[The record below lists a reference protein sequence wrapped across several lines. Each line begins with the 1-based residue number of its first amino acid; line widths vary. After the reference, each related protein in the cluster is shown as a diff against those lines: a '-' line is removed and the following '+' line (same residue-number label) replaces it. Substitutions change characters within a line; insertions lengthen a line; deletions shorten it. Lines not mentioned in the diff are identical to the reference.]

1 MSSRW
6 KKVWADFWSNKTRTF
21 LMILTIIAGT
31 FAVGLNN
38 NLGLQMN
45 RDMDADFLSA
55 NPSEA
60 TLYISPADEDML
72 ATLQDIEGVGA
83 IEGRSDVT
91 AQLVQDDGKK
101 VVINFDGIKDPAEI
115 TVNLLKPDNPND
127 TTLSTLS
134 DKEVLLDE
142 TAKSLGYEIGDMLNI
157 ELSNGKIRELR
168 LAGYVHSVTTIPY
181 AMMGQ
186 AQAFI
191 NPETLEWMGGSSE
204 YYTKL
209 NLSVAENPTDQ
220 QHVSDVTQAVS
231 DRFEK
236 GGGTTYF
243 ILIFNPGH
251 HFAWDVTQGVIVV
264 LGVLGWLLVAFSAF
278 LVVNT
283 IVSLMSQ
290 HSKQIG
296 IMKAIGG
303 QNRQIMAMYIVLILS
318 FGAAAFV
325 VSVPLASFLNIVV
338 LEGMAT
344 WLNFNVGEF
353 TIFPQTVIQQAIVAF
368 IIPLLAAIFPMWNT
382 VRVTVREA
390 LSDYG
395 LGNAGVKQA
404 KKQTKDS
411 RVLSRPVRMSISF
424 RYAPPVIRLIRQVFL
439 SRPVR
444 ISIRNTFRRKMR
456 LALTLSTLVLAGAIF
471 VAVMNLF
478 GTFDKTMRDV
488 EKYFLADINVSFDR
502 AYRYEKVAGIVE
514 SVPGVESIEGWM
526 MLGGEIISAD
536 ETTANELAL
545 VAPPADSTLIEPILT
560 EGRWLMP
567 GDENAVVIGN
577 HLLSVRPDL
586 KVGDTIKLNILEKE
600 SEWKVVGIYNIP
612 GNVIPPLIYVN
623 YEYVSHLVNS
633 PGDVYSLRIITSE
646 KDPATVAAIGQELQ
660 ALLDEKQIQVSNIEL
675 AAEWR
680 LQQTQQ
686 TDVLVYFMLV
696 MAILTAVVGGLG
708 LMSTMSINTLERTR
722 EIGVMRA
729 IGASNFDIQKIVLVE
744 GLFIGL
750 LSWAGGILLSAPI
763 TSALVYGVGI
773 AIFKTP
779 LQFTFG
785 VEGIGIWLAITL
797 VLAILASALPAR
809 RASRLTVRDTLAY
822 E

>member
-38 NLGLQMN
+38 TLGLQMN

-60 TLYISPADEDML
+60 TLYVSPVDDDML
-72 ATLQDIEGVGA
+72 AALQDIEGVGA
-83 IEGRSDVT
+83 IEGRSDVI

-115 TVNLLKPDNPND
+115 TVNLLKPDNPNE
-127 TTLSTLS
+127 TILPTIS

-157 ELSNGKIRELR
+157 ELSSGKMRQLR

-186 AQAFI
+186 AQAFV
-191 NPETLEWMGGSSE
+191 NPNTLEWMGGTSE

-231 DRFEK
+231 DRLEK

-251 HFAWDVTQGVIVV
+251 HFAWDVTQGMIVV
-264 LGVLGWLLVAFSAF
+264 LGVLGWLTVALSAF

-303 QNRQIMAMYIVLILS
+303 RNRQIMAMYIVLILS
-318 FGAAAFV
+318 FGAAAFAI
-325 VSVPLASFLNIVV
+325 SVPLSAFLSVVV

-344 WLNFNVGEF
+344 WLNFNVGAF
-353 TIFPQTVIQQAIVAF
+353 TIFPQTVIQQAVVAF
-368 IIPLLAAIFPMWNT
+368 IIPLLAAVFPMWNT
-382 VRVTVREA
+382 VRITVREA

-395 LGNAGVKQA
+395 LGNTGVKQA
-404 KKQTKDS
+404 KKQAKDS
-411 RVLSRPVRMSISF
+411 R
-424 RYAPPVIRLIRQVFL
+424 FL

-471 VAVMNLF
+471 VGVMNLF
-478 GTFDKTMRDV
+478 GTFDQTMRDV

-567 GDENAVVIGN
+567 GDENAIVIGN

-586 KVGDTIKLNILEKE
+586 KVGDTIKLNILERE
-600 SEWKVVGIYNIP
+600 SEWKIVGVYNIP
-612 GNVIPPLIYVN
+612 GNVIPPLVYVN
-623 YEYVSHLVNS
+623 YEYVSHLINS

-646 KDPATVAAIGQELQ
+646 DDPAIVAAIGQQLQ
-660 ALLDEKQIQVSNIEL
+660 TLLDEKQIQVSNIEL

-696 MAILTAVVGGLG
+696 MAILTAIVGGLG

-750 LSWAGGILLSAPI
+750 LSWTGGILLSAPI
-763 TSALVYGVGI
+763 TSALVYGVGL

-785 VEGIGIWLAITL
+785 VQGIVTWLAITL
-797 VLAILASALPAR
+797 GLAILASALPAR

>member
-6 KKVWADFWSNKTRTF
+6 KKVWADFWANKTRTF

-31 FAVGLNN
+31 FAVGLNAN
-38 NLGLQMN
+38 IGLQMN

-60 TLYISPADEDML
+60 TLYVSPTDDDML
-72 ATLQDIEGVGA
+72 EILRDIPGVGE

-101 VVINFDGIKDPAEI
+101 IAISFDGIEDPA
-115 TVNLLKPDNPND
+115 TVQVNILKPDDPNA
-127 TTLSTLS
+127 TILPTLA
-134 DKEVLLDE
+134 DKEVLLDRNV
-142 TAKSLGYEIGDMLNI
+142 KNLGYEVGDLIDI
-157 ELSNGKIRELR
+157 ELSNGKMRQLR
-168 LAGYVHSVTTIPY
+168 VAGYVHDVVTIPY
-181 AMMGQ
+181 AMMGSIT
-186 AQAFI
+186 AYVT
-191 NPETLEWMGGSSE
+191 PDTLEWMGGTSQ
-204 YYTKL
+204 YYSKI
-209 NLSVAENPTDQ
+209 NISVAENPTEQ
-220 QHVSDVTQAVS
+220 QHVSDVAQAVS
-231 DRFEK
+231 ERFEK
-236 GGGTTYF
+236 SGGIVYF
-243 ILIFNPGH
+243 TFIFNPGH

-264 LGVLGWLLVAFSAF
+264 LGVLGWLTVALSAF

-283 IVSLMSQ
+283 IVSLMAQ

-303 QNRQIMAMYIVLILS
+303 QTRQIMAMYIVLILS
-318 FGAAAFV
+318 FGFAAFL
-325 VSVPLASFLNIVV
+325 VSVPLSSFLAGIV
-338 LEGMAT
+338 LEGMAG
-344 WLNFNVGEF
+344 WLNFDVGAF
-353 TIFPQTVIQQAIVAF
+353 TIFPQTVIQQAAVAF
-368 IIPLLAAIFPMWNT
+368 VIPLLAALLPMWNT
-382 VRVTVREA
+382 VRITVREA

-395 LGNAGVKQA
+395 LGNTGVKQTS
-404 KKQTKDS
+404 KQVKDS
-411 RVLSRPVRMSISF
+411 S
-424 RYAPPVIRLIRQVFL
+424 LI

-456 LALTLSTLVLAGAIF
+456 LALTLSTLILAGAIF

-478 GTFDKTMRDV
+478 GTFDQTMRDV
-488 EKYFLADINVSFDR
+488 EKYFLADINIAFDR
-502 AYRYEKVAGIVE
+502 AYRHEKVAGIVE
-514 SVPGVESIEGWM
+514 SVPGVERAEGWM

-560 EGRWLMP
+560 QGRWLVP

-586 KVGDTIKLNILEKE
+586 KVGDTIKMNILDRE
-600 SEWKVVGIYNIP
+600 SEWQVVGIYNIP
-612 GNVIPPLIYVN
+612 GNVVPPLVYVN
-623 YEYVSHLVNS
+623 YDYVSRLVNM
-633 PGDVYSLRIITSE
+633 PGQVFSLRIITE
-646 KDPATVAAIGQELQ
+646 THDAATVAAIGQTLQ
-660 ALLDEKQIQVSNIEL
+660 TLMDENNIQVGDVQL

-696 MAILTAVVGGLG
+696 MAILTAIVGGLG

-750 LSWAGGILLSAPI
+750 LSWGAGVLLSAPI
-763 TSALVYGVGI
+763 TSALVYGVGV
-773 AIFKTP
+773 AIFKSP
-779 LQFTFG
+779 LTFTFG
-785 VEGIGIWLAITL
+785 VEGIMIWLVITL

>member
-6 KKVWADFWSNKTRTF
+6 KKVWADFWANKTRTF

-31 FAVGLNN
+31 FAVGLNAN
-38 NLGLQMN
+38 IGLQMN

-60 TLYISPADEDML
+60 TLYVSPTDDDML
-72 ATLQDIEGVGA
+72 EILRDIPGVGE

-101 VVINFDGIKDPAEI
+101 IAISFDGIEDPA
-115 TVNLLKPDNPND
+115 TVQVNILKPDDPNA
-127 TTLSTLS
+127 TILPTLA
-134 DKEVLLDE
+134 DKEVLLDRNV
-142 TAKSLGYEIGDMLNI
+142 KNLGYEVGDLIDI
-157 ELSNGKIRELR
+157 ELSNGKMRQLR
-168 LAGYVHSVTTIPY
+168 VAGYVHDVVTIPY
-181 AMMGQ
+181 AMMGSIT
-186 AQAFI
+186 AYVT
-191 NPETLEWMGGSSE
+191 PDTLEWMGGTSQ
-204 YYTKL
+204 YYSKI
-209 NLSVAENPTDQ
+209 NISVAENPTDQ
-220 QHVSDVTQAVS
+220 QHVSDVAQAVS
-231 DRFEK
+231 ERFEK
-236 GGGTTYF
+236 SGGIVYF
-243 ILIFNPGH
+243 TFIFNPGH

-264 LGVLGWLLVAFSAF
+264 LGVLGWLTVALSAF

-283 IVSLMSQ
+283 IVSLMAQ

-303 QNRQIMAMYIVLILS
+303 QTRQIMAMYVVLILS
-318 FGAAAFV
+318 FGFAAFLI
-325 VSVPLASFLNIVV
+325 SVPLSSFLAGIV
-338 LEGMAT
+338 LEGMAG
-344 WLNFNVGEF
+344 WLNFDVGAF
-353 TIFPQTVIQQAIVAF
+353 TIFPQTVIQQAAVAF
-368 IIPLLAAIFPMWNT
+368 VIPLLAALLPMWNT
-382 VRVTVREA
+382 VRITVREA

-395 LGNAGVKQA
+395 LGNTGVKQTS
-404 KKQTKDS
+404 KQVKDS
-411 RVLSRPVRMSISF
+411 S
-424 RYAPPVIRLIRQVFL
+424 LI

-456 LALTLSTLVLAGAIF
+456 LALTLSTLILAGAIF

-478 GTFDKTMRDV
+478 GTFDQTMRDV
-488 EKYFLADINVSFDR
+488 EKYFLADINIAFDR
-502 AYRYEKVAGIVE
+502 AYRHEKVAGIVE
-514 SVPGVESIEGWM
+514 SVPGVERAEGWM

-560 EGRWLMP
+560 QGRWLVP

-586 KVGDTIKLNILEKE
+586 KVGDTIKMNILDRE
-600 SEWKVVGIYNIP
+600 SEWQVVGIYNIP
-612 GNVIPPLIYVN
+612 GNVVPPLVYVN
-623 YEYVSHLVNS
+623 YDYVSRLVNM
-633 PGDVYSLRIITSE
+633 PGQVFSLRIITE
-646 KDPATVAAIGQELQ
+646 THDAATVAAIGQTLQ
-660 ALLDEKQIQVSNIEL
+660 TLMDENNIQVGDVQL

-696 MAILTAVVGGLG
+696 MAILTAIVGGLG

-750 LSWAGGILLSAPI
+750 LSWGAGVLLSAPI
-763 TSALVYGVGI
+763 TSALVYGVGV
-773 AIFKTP
+773 AIFKSP
-779 LQFTFG
+779 LTFTFG
-785 VEGIGIWLAITL
+785 VEGIMIWLVITL

>member
-6 KKVWADFWSNKTRTF
+6 KKVWADFWANKTRTF

-31 FAVGLNN
+31 FAVGLNAN
-38 NLGLQMN
+38 IGLQMN

-60 TLYISPADEDML
+60 TLYVSPADDDML
-72 ATLQDIEGVGA
+72 EILRDIPGVGE

-91 AQLVQDDGKK
+91 AQLVQEDGKK
-101 VVINFDGIKDPAEI
+101 IAISFDGIEDPAEVR
-115 TVNLLKPDNPND
+115 VNILKPDDPS
-127 TTLSTLS
+127 TTALPTLG
-134 DKEVLLDE
+134 DKEVLLDRNI
-142 TAKSLGYEIGDMLNI
+142 KNLGYEVGDLIDI
-157 ELSNGKIRELR
+157 ELSNGKMRQLR
-168 LAGYVHSVTTIPY
+168 VAGYVHDVVTIPY
-181 AMMGQ
+181 AMMGSIT
-186 AQAFI
+186 AYVT
-191 NPETLEWMGGSSE
+191 PDTLEWMGGTSQ
-204 YYTKL
+204 YYSKI
-209 NLSVAENPTDQ
+209 NISVAENPTDQ
-220 QHVSDVTQAVS
+220 QHVSDVAQAVS
-231 DRFEK
+231 ERFEK
-236 GGGTTYF
+236 SGGIVYF
-243 ILIFNPGH
+243 TFIFNPGH

-264 LGVLGWLLVAFSAF
+264 LGVLGWLTVALSAF

-283 IVSLMSQ
+283 IVSLMAQ

-303 QNRQIMAMYIVLILS
+303 QTRQIMAMYIVLILS
-318 FGAAAFV
+318 FGFAAFLI
-325 VSVPLASFLNIVV
+325 SVPLSSFLAGIV
-338 LEGMAT
+338 LEGMAG
-344 WLNFNVGEF
+344 WLNFDVGAF
-353 TIFPQTVIQQAIVAF
+353 TIFPQTVIQQAAVAF
-368 IIPLLAAIFPMWNT
+368 VIPLLAALFPMWNT
-382 VRVTVREA
+382 VRTTVREA

-395 LGNAGVKQA
+395 LGNSGVKQTS
-404 KKQTKDS
+404 KQVKDS
-411 RVLSRPVRMSISF
+411 S
-424 RYAPPVIRLIRQVFL
+424 LI

-478 GTFDKTMRDV
+478 GTFEQTMRDV
-488 EKYFLADINVSFDR
+488 EKYFLADINIAFDR

-514 SVPGVESIEGWM
+514 SVPGVERAEGWM

-536 ETTANELAL
+536 EATANELAL

-560 EGRWLMP
+560 QGRWLVP

-586 KVGDTIKLNILEKE
+586 KVGDTIKMNILDRE
-600 SEWKVVGIYNIP
+600 SEWQVVGIYNIP
-612 GNVIPPLIYVN
+612 GNVVPPLVYVN
-623 YEYVSHLVNS
+623 YDYVSRLVNM
-633 PGDVYSLRIITSE
+633 PGQVFSLRIITE
-646 KDPATVAAIGQELQ
+646 THDAAAVAAIGQTLQ
-660 ALLDEKQIQVSNIEL
+660 RLMDENNIQIGDVQL

-696 MAILTAVVGGLG
+696 MAILTAIVGGLG

-750 LSWAGGILLSAPI
+750 LSWGAGVLLSAPI
-763 TSALVYGVGI
+763 TSALVYGVGV
-773 AIFKTP
+773 AIFKSP
-779 LQFTFG
+779 LTFTFG
-785 VEGIGIWLAITL
+785 VEGIMIWLVITL
-797 VLAILASALPAR
+797 VLAILASALPAC

>member
-6 KKVWADFWSNKTRTF
+6 KKVWADFWANKTRTF

-31 FAVGLNN
+31 FAVGLNAN
-38 NLGLQMN
+38 IGLQMN

-60 TLYISPADEDML
+60 TLYVSPTDDDML
-72 ATLQDIEGVGA
+72 EILRDIPGVGE

-101 VVINFDGIKDPAEI
+101 IAISFDGIEDPA
-115 TVNLLKPDNPND
+115 TVQVNILKPDDPNA
-127 TTLSTLS
+127 TILPTLA
-134 DKEVLLDE
+134 DKEVLLDRNV
-142 TAKSLGYEIGDMLNI
+142 KNLGYEVGDLIDI
-157 ELSNGKIRELR
+157 ELSNGKMRQLR
-168 LAGYVHSVTTIPY
+168 VAGYVHDVVTIPY
-181 AMMGQ
+181 AMMGSIT
-186 AQAFI
+186 AYVT
-191 NPETLEWMGGSSE
+191 PDTLEWMGGTSQ
-204 YYTKL
+204 YYSKI
-209 NLSVAENPTDQ
+209 NISVAENPTDQ
-220 QHVSDVTQAVS
+220 QHVSDVAQAVS
-231 DRFEK
+231 ERFEK
-236 GGGTTYF
+236 SGGIVYF
-243 ILIFNPGH
+243 TFIFNPGH

-264 LGVLGWLLVAFSAF
+264 LGVLGWLTVALSAF

-283 IVSLMSQ
+283 IVSLMAQ

-303 QNRQIMAMYIVLILS
+303 QTRQIMAMYVVLILS
-318 FGAAAFV
+318 FGFAAFLI
-325 VSVPLASFLNIVV
+325 SVPLSSFLAGIV
-338 LEGMAT
+338 LEGMAG
-344 WLNFNVGEF
+344 WLNFDVGAF
-353 TIFPQTVIQQAIVAF
+353 TIFPQTVIQQAAVAF
-368 IIPLLAAIFPMWNT
+368 VIPLLAALLPMWNT
-382 VRVTVREA
+382 VRITVREA

-395 LGNAGVKQA
+395 LGNTGVKQTS
-404 KKQTKDS
+404 KQVKDS
-411 RVLSRPVRMSISF
+411 S
-424 RYAPPVIRLIRQVFL
+424 LI

-456 LALTLSTLVLAGAIF
+456 LALTLSTLILAGAIF

-478 GTFDKTMRDV
+478 GTFDQTMRDV
-488 EKYFLADINVSFDR
+488 EKYFLADINIAFDR
-502 AYRYEKVAGIVE
+502 AYRHEKVAGIVE
-514 SVPGVESIEGWM
+514 SVPGVERAEGWM

-560 EGRWLMP
+560 QGRWLVP

-586 KVGDTIKLNILEKE
+586 KVGDTIKMNILDRE
-600 SEWKVVGIYNIP
+600 SEWQVVGIYNIP
-612 GNVIPPLIYVN
+612 GNVVPPLVYVN
-623 YEYVSHLVNS
+623 YDYVSRLVNM
-633 PGDVYSLRIITSE
+633 PGQVFSLRIITE
-646 KDPATVAAIGQELQ
+646 THDAATVAAIGQTLQ
-660 ALLDEKQIQVSNIEL
+660 TLMDENNIQVGDVQL

-696 MAILTAVVGGLG
+696 MAILTAIVGGLG

-750 LSWAGGILLSAPI
+750 LSWGAGVLLSAPI
-763 TSALVYGVGI
+763 TSALVYGVGV
-773 AIFKTP
+773 AIFKSP
-779 LQFTFG
+779 LTFTFG
-785 VEGIGIWLAITL
+785 VEGIMIWLVITL
-797 VLAILASALPAR
+797 VLAILASALSFLEA
-809 RASRLTVRDTLAY
+809 LKII
-822 E
+822 EGFFF

>member
-6 KKVWADFWSNKTRTF
+6 KKVWADFWANKTRTF

-31 FAVGLNN
+31 FAVGLNAN
-38 NLGLQMN
+38 IGLQMN

-60 TLYISPADEDML
+60 TLYVSPTDDDML
-72 ATLQDIEGVGA
+72 EILRDIPGVGE

-101 VVINFDGIKDPAEI
+101 IAISFDGIEDPA
-115 TVNLLKPDNPND
+115 TVQVNILKPDDPNA
-127 TTLSTLS
+127 TILPTLA
-134 DKEVLLDE
+134 DKEVLLDRNV
-142 TAKSLGYEIGDMLNI
+142 KNLGYEVGDLIDI
-157 ELSNGKIRELR
+157 ELSNGKLR
-168 LAGYVHSVTTIPY
+168 QLRVAGYVHDVVTIPY
-181 AMMGQ
+181 AMMGSIT
-186 AQAFI
+186 AYVT
-191 NPETLEWMGGSSE
+191 PDTLEWMGGTSQ
-204 YYTKL
+204 YYSKI
-209 NLSVAENPTDQ
+209 NISVAENPTDQ
-220 QHVSDVTQAVS
+220 QHVSDVAQAVS
-231 DRFEK
+231 ERFEK
-236 GGGTTYF
+236 SGGIVYF
-243 ILIFNPGH
+243 TFIFNPGH

-264 LGVLGWLLVAFSAF
+264 LGVLGWLTVALSAF

-283 IVSLMSQ
+283 IVSLMAQ

-303 QNRQIMAMYIVLILS
+303 QTRQIMAMYVVLILS
-318 FGAAAFV
+318 FGFAAFLI
-325 VSVPLASFLNIVV
+325 SVPLSSFLAGIV
-338 LEGMAT
+338 LEGMAG
-344 WLNFNVGEF
+344 WLNFDVGAF
-353 TIFPQTVIQQAIVAF
+353 TIFPQTVIQQAAVAF
-368 IIPLLAAIFPMWNT
+368 VIPLLAALLPMWNT
-382 VRVTVREA
+382 VRITVREA

-395 LGNAGVKQA
+395 LGNTGVKQTS
-404 KKQTKDS
+404 KQVKDS
-411 RVLSRPVRMSISF
+411 S
-424 RYAPPVIRLIRQVFL
+424 LI

-456 LALTLSTLVLAGAIF
+456 LALTLSTLILAGAIF

-478 GTFDKTMRDV
+478 GTFDQTMRDV
-488 EKYFLADINVSFDR
+488 EKYFLADINIAFDR
-502 AYRYEKVAGIVE
+502 AYRHEKVAGIVE
-514 SVPGVESIEGWM
+514 SVPGVERAEGWM

-560 EGRWLMP
+560 QGRWLVP

-586 KVGDTIKLNILEKE
+586 KVGDTIKMNILDRE
-600 SEWKVVGIYNIP
+600 SEWQVVGIYNIP
-612 GNVIPPLIYVN
+612 GNVVPPLVYVN
-623 YEYVSHLVNS
+623 YDYVSRLVNM
-633 PGDVYSLRIITSE
+633 PGQVFSLRIITE
-646 KDPATVAAIGQELQ
+646 THDAATVAAIGQTLQ
-660 ALLDEKQIQVSNIEL
+660 TLMDENNIQVGDVQL

-696 MAILTAVVGGLG
+696 MAILTAIVGGLG

-750 LSWAGGILLSAPI
+750 LSWGAGVLLSAPI
-763 TSALVYGVGI
+763 TSALVYGVGV
-773 AIFKTP
+773 AIFKSP
-779 LQFTFG
+779 LTFTFG
-785 VEGIGIWLAITL
+785 VEGIMIWLVITL

>member
-6 KKVWADFWSNKTRTF
+6 KKVWADFWGNKTRTF
-21 LMILTIIAGT
+21 LMILTIIAGA
-31 FAVGLNN
+31 FAVGLNS
-38 NLGLQMN
+38 NLGLLMN

-60 TLYISPADEDML
+60 TLYVSPVDDDML
-72 ATLQDIEGVGA
+72 ASLQEVEGVGE

-101 VVINFDGIKDPAEI
+101 VVINFDSIKDPAEI
-115 TVNLLKPDNPND
+115 SVNTLKPDNPSDSILPTIN
-127 TTLSTLS
+127 
-134 DKEVLLDE
+134 DKEILLDR
-142 TAKSLGYEIGDMLNI
+142 TAKSLGFEVGDMLNI
-157 ELSNGKIRELR
+157 ELGSGKMRQLR

-186 AQAFI
+186 AQAFV
-191 NPETLEWMGGSSE
+191 NPETLEWLGGSAD

-209 NLSVAENPTDQ
+209 NISVAENPTDQ
-220 QHVSDVTQAVS
+220 QHVSDVSQAVS

-236 GGGTTYF
+236 AGGTTYF

-251 HFAWDVTQGVIVV
+251 HFAWEVTQGVNVV
-264 LGVLGWLLVAFSAF
+264 LGVLGWMTVALSAF

-290 HSKQIG
+290 HTKQIG
-296 IMKAIGG
+296 IMKAIGA
-303 QNRQIMAMYIVLILS
+303 NTRQIMAMYMLLIFS
-318 FGAAAFV
+318 FGAVAFAI
-325 VSVPLASFLNIVV
+325 SIPLASFAGGIV
-338 LEGMAT
+338 LEGMAE
-344 WLNFNVGEF
+344 WLNFDVGPF
-353 TIFPQTVIQQAIVAF
+353 TIFPQTVIQQAAVAF
-368 IIPLLAAIFPMWNT
+368 IIPLLAALLPMWNT
-382 VRVTVREA
+382 VRITVREA

-395 LGNAGVKQA
+395 LGGGAGKQA
-404 KKQTKDS
+404 KKQVKDS
-411 RVLSRPVRMSISF
+411 G
-424 RYAPPVIRLIRQVFL
+424 FL

-478 GTFDKTMRDV
+478 GTFDQTMRDV

-514 SVPGVESIEGWM
+514 SVPGVERVEGWM
-526 MLGGEIISAD
+526 MLGGEIVSAD
-536 ETTANELAL
+536 ETTASQLAL

-560 EGRWLMP
+560 EGRLVMP

-586 KVGDTIKLNILEKE
+586 KVGDTIKLNILEQE
-600 SEWKVVGIYNIP
+600 SEWIIVGIYNIP
-612 GNVIPPLIYVN
+612 GNMVPPLVYVN
-623 YEYVSHLVNS
+623 YDYLSRLVNS

-646 KDPATVAAIGQELQ
+646 HDEAHVAAIGQQLQ
-660 ALLDEKQIQVSNIEL
+660 TLLDEKQIQVSNIEL
-675 AAEWR
+675 ASEWR
-680 LQQTQQ
+680 LAQTQQ

-696 MAILTAVVGGLG
+696 MAILTAIVGGLG

-750 LSWAGGILLSAPI
+750 LSWAFGILLSAPI
-763 TSALVYGVGI
+763 TSALVYGVGV
-773 AIFKTP
+773 AIFKSP
-779 LQFTFG
+779 LKFTFG
-785 VEGIGIWLAITL
+785 VQGIMIWLAITL
-797 VLAILASALPAR
+797 VLAVLASAIPAR
-809 RASRLTVRDTLAY
+809 KASRLTVRDTLAY

>member
-38 NLGLQMN
+38 NLGIQMN

-60 TLYISPADEDML
+60 TLYISPINDDLL
-72 ATLQDIEGVGA
+72 ASLEDIEGVGA

-91 AQLVQDDGKK
+91 AQLVQDDGNK
-101 VVINFDGIKDPAEI
+101 VVVNFDGIKDPDEI
-115 TVNLLKPDNPND
+115 TVNLLKPDNPDD
-127 TTLSTLS
+127 TTLPTIS
-134 DKEVLLDE
+134 DKEVLLDG
-142 TAKSLGYEIGDMLNI
+142 TAKSLGYEVGDMLNI
-157 ELSNGKIRELR
+157 ELGSGKMRQLR

-186 AQAFI
+186 AAAFV
-191 NPETLEWMGGSSE
+191 NPETLEWMGGTSE

-231 DRFEK
+231 DRLEK

-264 LGVLGWLLVAFSAF
+264 LGVLGWLLVALSAF

-318 FGAAAFV
+318 FGATAFV
-325 VSVPLASFLNIVV
+325 ISVPLSSFLSVVV

-344 WLNFNVGEF
+344 WLNFNVGDF

-368 IIPLLAAIFPMWNT
+368 IVPLLAALLPLWNT
-382 VRVTVREA
+382 VRITVREA

-395 LGNAGVKQA
+395 LGNSGVKQP

-411 RVLSRPVRMSISF
+411 RFI
-424 RYAPPVIRLIRQVFL
+424 

-478 GTFDKTMRDV
+478 GTFDQTMRDV

-502 AYRYEKVAGIVE
+502 AYRYEKVASIVE
-514 SVPGVESIEGWM
+514 SVPGIESVEGWM

-586 KVGDTIKLNILEKE
+586 KVGDTIKLNILERE
-600 SEWKVVGIYNIP
+600 SEWKIVGIYNIP

-623 YEYVSHLVNS
+623 YEYVSHLINS

-646 KDPATVAAIGQELQ
+646 EDEATVAAIGQQLQ
-660 ALLDEKQIQVSNIEL
+660 VLLDEKQIQVSNIEL

-785 VEGIGIWLAITL
+785 IDGIMIWLAITL
-797 VLAILASALPAR
+797 GLAILASALPAR

>member
-6 KKVWADFWSNKTRTF
+6 KKVWADFWGNKTRTF

-31 FAVGLNN
+31 FAVGLNS
-38 NLGLQMN
+38 NLGLLMN

-60 TLYISPADEDML
+60 TLYVSPVDDDML
-72 ATLQDIEGVGA
+72 ASLQEIDGVGE

-91 AQLVQDDGKK
+91 AQLLQDDGNK
-101 VVINFDGIKDPAEI
+101 VVISFDGIKDPAELS
-115 TVNLLKPDNPND
+115 VNTLKPANPSD
-127 TTLSTLS
+127 TTLPTLN
-134 DKEVLLDE
+134 DKEVLLDR
-142 TAKSLGYEIGDMLNI
+142 TAKSLGYEIGDMLSI
-157 ELSNGKIRELR
+157 ELSNGKVRELR

-186 AQAFI
+186 AQAFV
-191 NPETLEWMGGSSE
+191 NPETLEWMGGTAD

-209 NLSVAENPTDQ
+209 NLSVAENATDQ
-220 QHVSDVTQAVS
+220 QHVSNVTQAVS

-236 GGGTTYF
+236 AGGTTYF

-264 LGVLGWLLVAFSAF
+264 LGVLGWMTVALSAF

-296 IMKAIGG
+296 IMKAIGADT
-303 QNRQIMAMYIVLILS
+303 RQIMVMYTTLIFF
-318 FGAAAFV
+318 FGVVAFI
-325 VSVPLASFLNIVV
+325 VSVPLSSFLGGVV
-338 LEGMAT
+338 LDGMAG
-344 WLNFNVGEF
+344 WLNFDTGAF
-353 TIFPQTVIQQAIVAF
+353 TIFPKTVIQQAAVAF
-368 IIPLLAAIFPMWNT
+368 IIPLLAALLPMWNT
-382 VRVTVREA
+382 VRITVREA

-395 LGNAGVKQA
+395 LGNSGVKQA

-411 RVLSRPVRMSISF
+411 RV
-424 RYAPPVIRLIRQVFL
+424 L

-478 GTFDKTMRDV
+478 GTFDQTMRDV
-488 EKYFLADINVSFDR
+488 EKYFLADINISFDR

-514 SVPGVESIEGWM
+514 SVPGIESVEGWM

-560 EGRWLMP
+560 EGRWLTP
-567 GDENAVVIGN
+567 GDENAIVIGN

-586 KVGDTIKLNILEKE
+586 KVGDTIKLNILDRE
-600 SEWKVVGIYNIP
+600 SEWKIVGIYNIP
-612 GNVIPPLIYVN
+612 GNVVPPLVYVN
-623 YEYVSHLVNS
+623 YDYLSHALNAT
-633 PGDVYSLRIITSE
+633 GDVYSLRVITSE
-646 KDPATVAAIGQELQ
+646 SDEAKVAAIGTQLQ
-660 ALLDEKQIQVSNIEL
+660 TLLDEKQIQVSNIEL

-680 LQQTQQ
+680 LAQTQQ

-750 LSWAGGILLSAPI
+750 LSWGAGILLSAPI
-763 TSALVYGVGI
+763 TSALVYGVGV
-773 AIFKTP
+773 AIFKSP
-779 LQFTFG
+779 LKFTFG
-785 VEGIGIWLAITL
+785 VDGIMIWLAIT
-797 VLAILASALPAR
+797 VALAILASAIPAR
-809 RASRLTVRDTLAY
+809 RASKLTVRDTLAY